1 MDWTGEADWQSSP
14 CASDVF
20 GESGEKWAAVV
31 IGCGRAQ
38 DWRGALIGIRT
49 GRLTGV
55 QLQLLLSS
63 VGAERAQIG
72 GNNTQDSVG
81 RVAAAF
87 EKVRGTQG
95 ATSETAGAFSTIAG
109 VLAGTKPANT
119 CLMSLYEW
127 GWSRGG
133 LGLQGTFL
141 G

>member
-1 MDWTGEADWQSSP
+1 MRPIGNRHLACSN
-14 CASDVF
+14 VF

-31 IGCGRAQ
+31 IGCGRTSKRLA
-38 DWRGALIGIRT
+38 GALIGIRT

-87 EKVRGTQG
+87 EKVRGTQD